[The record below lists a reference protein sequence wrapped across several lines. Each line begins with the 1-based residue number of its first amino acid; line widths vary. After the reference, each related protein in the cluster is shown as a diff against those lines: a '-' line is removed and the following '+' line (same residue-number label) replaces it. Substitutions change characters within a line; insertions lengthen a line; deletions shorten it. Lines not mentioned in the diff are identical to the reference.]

1 MSLDLSLDDLLHI
14 SPGPEIDY
22 SSISVEGLDP
32 DIPVE
37 ELDLGEATIVL
48 PKDLSV
54 VTEEDRASTHSED
67 SVEITVAVPP
77 GFSQVLFNLEENS
90 RNKKPKYKKIS
101 EYCLILCLQRHKILI
116 TPTDLDHV

>member
-1 MSLDLSLDDLLHI
+1 MSLDLSLDDLLRI

-32 DIPVE
+32 DIPVV

-48 PKDLSV
+48 PKDISV
-54 VTEEDRASTHSED
+54 VTEESRAIPQSEE

-77 GFSQVLFNLEENS
+77 GFSQVPFSLEENS
-90 RNKKPKYKKIS
+90 RKKKPKHKKS
-101 EYCLILCLQRHKILI
+101 SKHCLILCLQRHKSL
-116 TPTDLDHV
+116 